1 MKIPR
6 YKFNR
11 FNLQYER
18 VVVSSKRIFLF
29 AGLQVLLSVGLI
41 FALSFFFNTPKEL
54 RLKNENN
61 ELEYQLYMVDKKID
75 GIYYM
80 IQLLEQMD
88 SVIISEY
95 ATDIDSVLIPTPE
108 SVNDKLDNIEVIL
121 KYTGESFQNVIKE
134 ITTNNEKL
142 RHYPAIQPISGKDK
156 LYISSGFSMRIHPI
170 YKIKK
175 FHYGMDFVAELG
187 SPIYATADGTV
198 LMAQSYLGYG
208 NFIKI
213 DHGYGYT
220 TVFGH
225 LDSFGVKKGQK
236 VVRGQVIGAV
246 GNTGISTGP
255 HLHYEVIFNSRPVN
269 PINFFSQ
276 DITPEE
282 YEVMLNVLETLKVGM
297 D

>member
-1 MKIPR
+1 MKIPM

-11 FNLQYER
+11 DNLQYER
-18 VVVSSKRIFLF
+18 IIVSWRKFFIFLGF
-29 AGLQVLLSVGLI
+29 QILLSSSLI
-41 FALSFFFNTPKEL
+41 FGLSNFFDTPKEAK
-54 RLKNENN
+54 LKSENN

-80 IQLLEQMD
+80 IRLLEQMD

-95 ATDIDSVLIPTPE
+95 ATVSDTIPIPTPE

-121 KYTGESFQNVIKE
+121 KYTGEKLQNVIKE

-156 LYISSGFSMRIHPI
+156 LYISSGYSMRIHPI
-170 YKIKK
+170 YKIRK
-175 FHYGMDFVAELG
+175 FHYGIDYVAETG
-187 SPIYATADGTV
+187 SPIYATADGTI
-198 LMAQSYLGYG
+198 LMAENYLGYG

-213 DHGYGYT
+213 DHGYGYA
-220 TVFGH
+220 TVYGH
-225 LDSFGVKKGQK
+225 LDGFGVKKGQE
-236 VVRGQVIGAV
+236 VVRGQVIGTV

-255 HLHYEVIFNSRPVN
+255 HLHYEVIYNNRPVN

-282 YEVMLNVLETLKVGM
+282 YESMLRVQETLTVAM